1 VVSLVPPHDVPPAR
15 IYDATMK
22 ALKDA
27 KELGRNRV
35 VSRECD

>member
-1 VVSLVPPHDVPPAR
+1 VSLVPPHDAAPERVYEMAL
-15 IYDATMK
+15 K

-35 VSRECD
+35 VSREAD

>member
-1 VVSLVPPHDVPPAR
+1 MYEGAL
-15 IYDATMK
+15 K

-27 KELGRNRV
+27 KELGRNRA